1 MEYKKICPTHH
12 LRYSGERC
20 PYCEKERID
29 RMVRKY
35 IPNKDEE
42 EIEDEPDFSILA
54 EKFRTGRLNKEE

>member
-35 IPNKDEE
+35 IPNKEEE